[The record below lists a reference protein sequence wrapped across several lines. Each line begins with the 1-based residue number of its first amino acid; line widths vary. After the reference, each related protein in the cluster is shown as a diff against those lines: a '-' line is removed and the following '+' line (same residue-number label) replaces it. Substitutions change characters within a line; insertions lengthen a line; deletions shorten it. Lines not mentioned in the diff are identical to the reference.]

1 MTIDNRQQ
9 LLGTI
14 NSQIKLNGTGAITGP
29 ILNNV
34 LDTMVNSALF
44 YTGNWSAYTNYA
56 PLDVV
61 FYNNGSYVAIAVNV
75 NVLPTDTAYW
85 APFAVASVTYA
96 QVVAALGYVPLSSAN
111 GAVGSANLATGAVT
125 STAIAANAVV
135 TAGIAANAVTSAK
148 LASSLDITLNTL
160 NNGQLAGT
168 RNPIINGSFQVW
180 QLGISFTLG
189 THLQKNADR
198 WNFDFNGT
206 TGTGTITRVQV
217 PVTAWTSTFYPVYC
231 ARINQS
237 AAGTGNTFYDFSTQI
252 EGVGIFAG
260 QTVTISFYA
269 ICDTSKTA
277 TLTAVKTEQ
286 YFGSGGS
293 PSSPAFTASSPIT
306 LTASWARYSVQATLA
321 SVSGKTLGTN
331 GDDTLN
337 VIFTLPLNVTFDI
350 YITDV
355 QIESGSV
362 ATPFEYRSR
371 AAVMDDCQRYLV
383 TSYDDGVA
391 PGTVT
396 TNGAICF
403 TQGSAST
410 VKDIQLPTKM
420 RTFPAMSYYNPATG
434 ASGSWNNAGAPATV
448 ATNTNG
454 QENVSVSVTG
464 GASGAFM
471 TGHYVAQDPLL

>member
-1 MTIDNRQQ
+1 MTIDTRRQ

-14 NSQIKLNGTGAITGP
+14 DSQIKLNGTGAITGTV
-29 ILNNV
+29 LNNV

-44 YTGNWSAYTNYA
+44 YAGNWSAYNSYS

-61 FYNNGSYVAIAVNV
+61 FYNNGSYVALTSNV
-75 NVLPTDTAYW
+75 NVPPTNITYW
-85 APFAVASVTYA
+85 ASFAEASVTYS

-111 GAVGSANLATGAVT
+111 GAVTSTNLAIGAVT
-125 STAIAANAVV
+125 STN
-135 TAGIAANAVTSAK
+135 
-148 LASSLDITLNTL
+148 LASPLDITLSTL

-180 QLGISFTLG
+180 QLGTSFTLG

-206 TGTGTITRVQV
+206 AGTGVITRTQV
-217 PVTAWTSTFYPVYC
+217 STAAWTSTFYPVYC

-237 AAGTGNTFYDFSTQI
+237 VAGVGNTFYDFSTQI

-260 QTVTISFYA
+260 QTVTVSFYA
-269 ICDTSKTA
+269 FCDTAKAT

-293 PSSPAFTASSPIT
+293 PSSSVFTISDSIT
-306 LTASWARYSVQATLA
+306 LTNSWVRYSVQATLA

-331 GDDTLN
+331 SDDTLN
-337 VIFTLPLNVTFDI
+337 VIFTLPLNVIFDI
-350 YITDV
+350 YIADV

-371 AAVMDDCQRYLV
+371 AAVMNDCQRYLV

-391 PGTVT
+391 PGTIT
-396 TNGAICF
+396 TYGVIAF
-403 TQGSAST
+403 TQGSANT
-410 VKDIQLPTKM
+410 IKDIQLPTKM
-420 RTFPAMSYYNPATG
+420 RTFPAVNYYNPVTG
-434 ASGSWNNAGAPATV
+434 ASGSWNNAGSSATV
-448 ATNTNG
+448 ATNTSG
-454 QENVSVSVTG
+454 QKNISVAVVSGT
-464 GASGAFM
+464 SGAFM